1 MLIVNIFD
9 CKDEI
14 GINGNE
20 NKDATKQI
28 KRKSVRI
35 VSGNQNFEV
44 ISKLYKK
51 NSYLRERQIDREKES
66 LTQFVR
72 F

>member
-1 MLIVNIFD
+1 MLTVNIFD